1 MKSRRIRS
9 LPIVPVYVL
18 VYLALIAPVFAYE
31 ERPALHALVIGN
43 NAYPMAPLRNSINDA
58 NAIAEQ
64 LEAQGFSVTTVRD
77 VGEEELQSQVEQFYG
92 RLENENE
99 ERVVGLVYYA
109 GHAVQINHRNYL
121 VPLDIQFGDPERFLD
136 GLFDI
141 NLLLSSIPESGNIQS
156 IIILD
161 ACRDNPFAGME
172 GISESVKINDGLAP
186 IRAPVGTLIAYSTEP
201 GATASDGKAKNGL
214 YATHL
219 LKHMDDKIPVEEVFK
234 KVRKGVARQSNN
246 RQIPWEHS
254 SLLWDV
260 FINSPLNKEVPELIT
275 Y

>member
-1 MKSRRIRS
+1 MKSRRIQS
-9 LPIVPVYVL
+9 LLLFVSF
-18 VYLALIAPVFAYE
+18 ALISTAHAYE

-58 NAIAEQ
+58 NAIAGQ
-64 LEAQGFSVTTVRD
+64 LEEQGFIVTTLRD
-77 VGEEELQSQVEQFYG
+77 AGVGELQSQVEQFYR
-92 RLENENE
+92 RLEDDDE

-121 VPLDIQFGDPERFLD
+121 VPLDIQFGEPERFVD

-141 NLLLSSIPESGNIQS
+141 NSLLSSIPESGNIQS
-156 IIILD
+156 VIILD

-172 GISESVKINDGLAP
+172 GMDESVKINDGLAP

-201 GATASDGKAKNGL
+201 GATASDGKGNNGL

-219 LKHMDDKIPVEEVFK
+219 LKHMDDKIPIEEVFK
-234 KVRKGVARQSNN
+234 KVRKGVAKQSKN

-260 FINSPLNKEVPELIT
+260 FINAPLNKEVPDLLT

>member
-1 MKSRRIRS
+1 MKSRRIQS
-9 LPIVPVYVL
+9 LLLIVC
-18 VYLALIAPVFAYE
+18 LALITPAHAYE

-58 NAIAEQ
+58 NAIAGQ
-64 LEAQGFSVTTVRD
+64 LEEQGFIVTKLLD
-77 VGEEELQSQVEQFYG
+77 VGGGEMQSEVEQFYR
-92 RLENENE
+92 RLKNDDEEPNEK
-99 ERVVGLVYYA
+99 RAVGLVYYA

-121 VPLDIQFGDPERFLD
+121 VPLDIQFGEPERFVD

-141 NLLLSSIPESGNIQS
+141 NSLLSSIPESGNIQS
-156 IIILD
+156 VIILD

-172 GISESVKINDGLAP
+172 GMDESVKINDGLAP

-201 GATASDGKAKNGL
+201 GATASDGKGKNGL

-219 LKHMDDKIPVEEVFK
+219 LKHMDDKIPIEEVFK
-234 KVRKGVARQSNN
+234 KVRKGVAKQSKN

-260 FINSPLNKEVPELIT
+260 FINAPLNKEVPDLLT

>member
-1 MKSRRIRS
+1 MAFRQ
-9 LPIVPVYVL
+9 
-18 VYLALIAPVFAYE
+18 LAAWFVCLLLSAPVLAYE

-43 NAYPMAPLRNSINDA
+43 NAYPMAPLRNSVNDA
-58 NAIAEQ
+58 NAIAVQ
-64 LEAQGFSVTTVRD
+64 LEDQGFAVTTLRD
-77 VGEEELQSQVEQFYG
+77 IGAAELRGAVERFYQG
-92 RLENENE
+92 LEADEA

-121 VPLDIQFGDPERFLD
+121 VPLDIQFGDPERFIE

-141 NLLLSSIPESGNIQS
+141 NTLLSSIPTSGDIQS

-161 ACRDNPFAGME
+161 ACRDNPFAGMD
-172 GISESVKINDGLAP
+172 GLDESVRINDGLAP

-201 GATASDGKAKNGL
+201 GATASDGRGRNGL

-219 LKHMDDKIPVEEVFK
+219 LKHMDDKLPVEEVFK
-234 KVRKGVARQSNN
+234 KVRKGVARQSRN
-246 RQIPWEHS
+246 RQVPWEHS

-260 FINSPLNKEVPELIT
+260 YINAPLNKEVPDLVT
-275 Y
+275 F